1 MAKYICETCQKV
13 FSQKGHLE
21 DHNNRKR
28 PCKKDNTIEA
38 LVEKKVQDALS
49 KTNDGVVKIDPI
61 ITNITPSNQ
70 MDYSKKSREELIAIC
85 KEKSIKGYSG
95 KKKDYIMK
103 MLNDTHNPDDVKN
116 EIVIEII
123 AKSNTKKLNMIDLFA
138 GTGAFTLAFQLTNNV
153 NVVFANDMVEH
164 SKKIYDENF
173 DHKLTLKNLNDVK
186 VEDIPPHD
194 ILTGGFPCQPF
205 SIAGL
210 QEGFKDERS
219 NVFWKIL
226 SIIDHHQP
234 KCVIL
239 ENVKNIISHDA
250 GKTFAIIKENL
261 ENRGY
266 YISYKVLNTAEI
278 TGIPQHRERIY
289 IVCLKSKKI
298 FDNFSLDFPKIEKKP
313 VSNFLE
319 SCVPDKYYYTDKSTT
334 WELVRANVVKKNT
347 IYQYRRVYVRENKSS
362 ECPTLTANMGEG
374 GHNVPIIL
382 DDKGIR
388 KLTPRECFN
397 FQGFPTSYKL
407 PNLSDS
413 NLYKLV
419 GNAVSVPVVK
429 LIANRI
435 IPLLQED

>member
-1 MAKYICETCQKV
+1 
-13 FSQKGHLE
+13 
-21 DHNNRKR
+21 
-28 PCKKDNTIEA
+28 
-38 LVEKKVQDALS
+38 
-49 KTNDGVVKIDPI
+49 
-61 ITNITPSNQ
+61 
-70 MDYSKKSREELIAIC
+70 
-85 KEKSIKGYSG
+85 
-95 KKKDYIMK
+95 
-103 MLNDTHNPDDVKN
+103 
-116 EIVIEII
+116 
-123 AKSNTKKLNMIDLFA
+123 
-138 GTGAFTLAFQLTNNV
+138 
-153 NVVFANDMVEH
+153 MVEH

-173 DHKLTLKNLNDVK
+173 DHKLTLKNLNEVK
-186 VEDIPPHD
+186 VEDIPSHD

-226 SIIDHHQP
+226 SIIDHHHP

-239 ENVKNIISHDA
+239 ENVKNLLSHDER
-250 GKTFAIIKENL
+250 KTFATIKENL

-298 FDNFSLDFPKIEKKP
+298 FDKLSLDFPKIEKKP
-313 VSNFLE
+313 VSHFLE
-319 SCVPDKYYYTDKSTT
+319 SSVPDKYYYTDKSST
-334 WELVRANVVKKNT
+334 WELITANVVKKDT
-347 IYQYRRVYVRENKSS
+347 IYQYRRTYVRENKSS
-362 ECPTLTANMGEG
+362 ECPTLTANMGGG

-397 FQGFPTSYKL
+397 FQGFPSSYIL
-407 PNLSDS
+407 PNLSDT
-413 NLYKLV
+413 NLYKLA